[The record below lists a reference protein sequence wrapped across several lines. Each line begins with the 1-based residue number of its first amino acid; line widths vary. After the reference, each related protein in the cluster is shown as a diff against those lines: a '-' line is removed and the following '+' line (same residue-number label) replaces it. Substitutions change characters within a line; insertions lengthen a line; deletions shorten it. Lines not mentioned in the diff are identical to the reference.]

1 MSVFDNYEC
10 EGQMTLADV
19 QRDMFFDRHGH
30 SKPAPAWV
38 NKKRCGNCQ
47 YWQILPEYDQPP
59 CGWGTR
65 GLCGGHESQNRYT
78 TAQTS
83 YCQEWRNKYDV

>member
-1 MSVFDNYEC
+1 MT
-10 EGQMTLADV
+10 GQMTLTE
-19 QRDMFFDRHGH
+19 MIKNGFYDRKGRIE
-30 SKPAPAWV
+30 SAPEWV
-38 NKKRCGNCQ
+38 NAERCGNCA

-65 GLCGGHESQNRYT
+65 GLCGGHRSQNRLT

-83 YCQEWRNKYDV
+83 YCQEYKEKSL